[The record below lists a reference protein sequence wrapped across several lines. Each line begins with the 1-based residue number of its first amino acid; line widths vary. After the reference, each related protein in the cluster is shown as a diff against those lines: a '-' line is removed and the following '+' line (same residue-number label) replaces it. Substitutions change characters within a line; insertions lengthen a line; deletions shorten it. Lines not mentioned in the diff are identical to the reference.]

1 MQHTAKTKIVA
12 TIGPSSWDTEIV
24 KSMINSGMSIAR
36 INASFA
42 DFNELT
48 RVSTQIRSLS
58 SHVTLLL
65 DTMGHKIRVT
75 GFEDEKTLVT
85 GDKVVLLSEGTG
97 KNPEAI
103 QVTYPTLA
111 HDVTRGAKILLD
123 DGNISL
129 VVEDIIDQEV
139 FCHIVQGG
147 ILKKRKTVNV
157 PGIHL
162 NFPKL
167 SEKDFYDIRFAVEN
181 SFEYVSAS
189 FVRDIYDVQMIREA
203 MGETDT
209 KLICKIEDYEGVQ
222 NFEQILEVAD
232 GIMIARGDLGV
243 ELPIEK
249 IPIFQKD
256 FILKCREAGKP
267 VIVATQMLESMK
279 ENIRP
284 TRAEVSDVVNAVLDG
299 SDALMLSAE
308 TSTGKFPVESIDM
321 MRRAII
327 EAEKIQRTEIM
338 FTKTEA
344 SDTTDNIC
352 IQAVKLV
359 DELGL
364 AGVIDLTKSGKTT
377 ASLSRHSFKGH
388 IWSITNS
395 AKLVRQLNLHR
406 GVIASYLENLPVDR
420 DQLIKTVVTMVYSR
434 GDLEIGDSVIV
445 ISGSSIQP
453 QAINDSLNVVKV
465 SDFLIE
471 G

>member
-12 TIGPSSWDTEIV
+12 TIGPSSWDDNVV
-24 KSMINSGMSIAR
+24 KSMINAGMSIAR

-48 RVSTQIRSLS
+48 RVSTQIRSFS
-58 SHVTLLL
+58 SHVALLL

-75 GFEDEKTLVT
+75 GFEEDKSIQTHDRITLA
-85 GDKVVLLSEGTG
+85 SEGAI
-97 KNPEAI
+97 KDPNVI

-111 HDVTRGAKILLD
+111 HDLTRGAKILLD

-129 VVEDIIDQEV
+129 VVEDIIGEEV
-139 FCHIVQGG
+139 FCNVTQGG
-147 ILKKRKTVNV
+147 ILKRRKTVNI

-167 SEKDFYDIRFAVEN
+167 SEKDFHDIRFAVEN
-181 SFEYVSAS
+181 GFEYVSAS
-189 FVRDIYDVQMIREA
+189 FVRDIYDVQKIREA
-203 MGETDT
+203 MGETET

-222 NFEQILEVAD
+222 NFEQILNAAD

-243 ELPIEK
+243 ELPIEQ
-249 IPIFQKD
+249 IPIFQKK
-256 FILKCREAGKP
+256 FVQLCREAGKP

-299 SDALMLSAE
+299 ADALMLSAE
-308 TSTGKFPVESIDM
+308 TSTGKHPIEAIDM
-321 MRRAII
+321 MKRAII
-327 EAEKIQRTEIM
+327 EAEKIQRTDIV
-338 FTKTEA
+338 FTMTEA
-344 SDTTDNIC
+344 TDTTDNLC

-377 ASLSRHSFKGH
+377 SSLSRHTFNGR
-388 IWSITNS
+388 IWSVTNNP
-395 AKLVRQLNLHR
+395 KLIRQLNLHR
-406 GVIASYLENLPVDR
+406 GVIGAYIDQMPSDR
-420 DQLIKTVVTMVYSR
+420 DSLIKTVVTAVYSR
-434 GDLEIGDSVIV
+434 GDLLIDDSVVV
-445 ISGSSIQP
+445 ISGSTINPNS
-453 QAINDSLNVVKV
+453 INDSINVVKV
-465 SDFLIE
+465 KDCLL
-471 G
+471 